1 MDLGELSFRNYKVMK
16 YMWALLFW
24 ALASSSCLASESSDQ
39 ETLAG
44 VYFLEG
50 VMEMGSTLKLEKN
63 GEFKAHVAYGAA
75 DGFAQGTWK
84 RNRDKV
90 HLSPSEMSGLGELF
104 KGWTLLEIDG
114 ACLRIA
120 PKEEGGCY
128 RREVKLPYDS
138 WRLGLFAPNYMEVW
152 IETADAV
159 DVRDRVFRRAMSGL
173 AAINTPKN
181 LKGNPRGW
189 PQRPGAGAGK
199 QVLGADLP
207 RVIYVRWQSL
217 VEPQIYEAYIIIPEV
232 TRQAMLK
239 GEKAFC
245 EADAKWI
252 TDYRKMLSVG
262 LAPGGVAK
270 VWLMGPCLSAID
282 VTRVQGTVVKK
293 GPYGG
298 KASGYYRPP
307 NKASRAYIEKH
318 GIPYDSW

>member
-1 MDLGELSFRNYKVMK
+1 MSKPR
-16 YMWALLFW
+16 ALLLVGMMFW
-24 ALASSSCLASESSDQ
+24 
-39 ETLAG
+39 
-44 VYFLEG
+44 
-50 VMEMGSTLKLEKN
+50 
-63 GEFKAHVAYGAA
+63 
-75 DGFAQGTWK
+75 
-84 RNRDKV
+84 
-90 HLSPSEMSGLGELF
+90 LS
-104 KGWTLLEIDG
+104 
-114 ACLRIA
+114 
-120 PKEEGGCY
+120 GCANSPH
-128 RREVKLPYDS
+128 RLPYDS

-159 DVRDRVFRRAMSGL
+159 DVQDRAFRRAMSGL
-173 AAINTPKN
+173 AAINTPEN

-189 PQRPGAGAGK
+189 PHRPGAGAGK

-207 RVIYVRWQSL
+207 RLIYVRWQSL

-282 VTRVQGTVVKK
+282 VARVQGTVVKK

-307 NKASRAYIEKH
+307 NEASRTYIEKY
-318 GIPYDSW
+318 GVPYGSW